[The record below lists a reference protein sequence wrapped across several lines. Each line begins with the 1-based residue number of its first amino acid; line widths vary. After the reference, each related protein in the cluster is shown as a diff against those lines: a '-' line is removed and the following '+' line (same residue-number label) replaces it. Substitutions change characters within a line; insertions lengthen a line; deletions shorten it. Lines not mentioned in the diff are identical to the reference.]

1 MLSKLKSTLLI
12 FLVTSNFL
20 FAQDW
25 NLVWSDEFESNG
37 TVNSEKWHH
46 QTLLPNGYSWYNS
59 ELQHY
64 TNRIQNS
71 YTENGLLKIVAIKE
85 NFTDQGHTK
94 QYTSARLNSKFS
106 FTYGKVEVRAKLPY
120 GVGTWPAI
128 WTLGKN
134 INEPG
139 GYWTN
144 SFGTTSWPACGE
156 IDIMEHWGDNQNYVQ
171 SATHTPSSYGGTIN
185 HGGQTIST
193 ASSEMHTYTLVWT
206 AEKLVFSVDDVV
218 HYTYNP
224 PVKDS
229 NTWPFDS
236 EQYLLLNLAIE
247 PDIIPNFTQSA
258 MEIDYVRVYQG
269 GEDNYVVPDNISGC
283 MDQNAIDYNP
293 NANVQAFDPWNNI
306 LCTYNTCENVPTVG
320 CMYSNAFAGWNEN
333 FNASDCVNYG
343 GTPCET
349 VTIDLIG
356 CIDENASNYN
366 SNATTQ
372 LVDQNNNSSC
382 LYNSCT
388 QIPQPGCIYSDGFGL
403 FNDDFGADD
412 CLSYGGT
419 PCSNTQTNSIVHDN
433 ILFSGAFGGAID
445 ENYTYYIPSGSE
457 SWAGFANEDGSI
469 YPISFE
475 NGGKI
480 TFTAST
486 DGSNVDL
493 YFKFE
498 YNSYPDTEPSFF
510 TNSLTINSQGE
521 YSIEIPEQGTNTFS
535 SFIMYITNFNETIEV
550 TNVTLTSYGSVAP
563 PEDISGCMDPNASNF
578 NIAASIQEFDQYGN
592 FVCIYSSC
600 ELIPEPGCIYANGFG
615 TFNNDFNAGQCLNYG
630 GIPCEENTVDLIGCM
645 DPNASNFNTAA
656 TIQQFDQYG
665 NLVCIYSACEL
676 IPEPGCIYS
685 ASFGAFNNGFDATAC
700 SSYGGTPCT
709 LINEPIEGCTDSSA
723 LNYNSNA
730 TTNDGSCQYQC
741 QLNWEVAVTDLNH
754 SIFIEGDWID
764 VNGIPLAPGAAIGV
778 FYQKSNG
785 ALACAGYTYYTGDLV
800 QISVM
805 KDDATTEEIDGLT
818 TGEQFTYRV
827 WDAFTCEEYA
837 VSVNYTNGPQNFAA
851 NGITFVNNVTAV
863 TLGLAEQVIEFPLG
877 WSLFS
882 TFIAPDD
889 TDISSV
895 LAPIISNIIL
905 AKDNTGLAYLPE
917 WEFNGIGD
925 IQIGQ
930 GYQVK
935 TNAETNLSL
944 QGDQI
949 LPEENTVE
957 LLLGWNILGYLRTQA
972 APANLVL
979 AQLVA
984 QSNLVIAKN
993 GSGDA
998 YLPQWEF
1005 NGIGTMKPGE
1015 AYQIK
1020 TNTAA
1025 TFLYNS
1031 NNSSY

>member
-1 MLSKLKSTLLI
+1 MLSKLKSTLLL
-12 FLVTSNFL
+12 FLVTSNIS

-247 PDIIPNFTQSA
+247 PNITPNFTQSA

-283 MDQNAIDYNP
+283 MDQNATDYNP

-306 LCTYNTCENVPTVG
+306 LCTYNSCENVPTVG
-320 CMYSNAFAGWNEN
+320 CMYSNAFAGWHEN
-333 FNASDCVNYG
+333 FNASDCAN
-343 GTPCET
+343 
-349 VTIDLIG
+349 
-356 CIDENASNYN
+356 
-366 SNATTQ
+366 
-372 LVDQNNNSSC
+372 
-382 LYNSCT
+382 
-388 QIPQPGCIYSDGFGL
+388 
-403 FNDDFGADD
+403 
-412 CLSYGGT
+412 YGGT

-433 ILFSGAFGGAID
+433 IVFSGAFGGAIY

-510 TNSLTINSQGE
+510 TNSLTVNSQGE

-600 ELIPEPGCIYANGFG
+600 ELIPEPGCIYANG
-615 TFNNDFNAGQCLNYG
+615 
-630 GIPCEENTVDLIGCM
+630 
-645 DPNASNFNTAA
+645 
-656 TIQQFDQYG
+656 
-665 NLVCIYSACEL
+665 
-676 IPEPGCIYS
+676 
-685 ASFGAFNNGFDATAC
+685 FGAFNNGFDATAC

-805 KDDATTEEIDGLT
+805 KDDTTTDEIDGLT

-827 WDAFTCEEYA
+827 WDGLTCEEYE

-863 TLGLAEQVIEFPLG
+863 PSGLTEQVIEFPLG

-993 GSGDA
+993 GNGDA

-1031 NNSSY
+1031 NNISY

>member
-1 MLSKLKSTLLI
+1 MLSKLKSTLLL
-12 FLVTSNFL
+12 FLVTSNIS

-37 TVNSEKWHH
+37 AVNSEKWHH

-71 YTENGLLKIVAIKE
+71 YIENGLLKIVAIKE

-134 INEPG
+134 IIEPG

-247 PDIIPNFTQSA
+247 PNITPNFTQSA

-283 MDQNAIDYNP
+283 MDQNATDYNP

-306 LCTYNTCENVPTVG
+306 LCTYNSCENVPTVG
-320 CMYSNAFAGWNEN
+320 CMYSNAFAGWHEN
-333 FNASDCVNYG
+333 FNASDCANYG

-349 VTIDLIG
+349 ITIDLIG
-356 CIDENASNYN
+356 CMDENASNYD

-372 LVDQNNNSSC
+372 LFDQNNNSSC

-403 FNDDFGADD
+403 FNDGFGADD
-412 CLSYGGT
+412 CLGYGGT

-433 ILFSGAFGGAID
+433 IAFSGAFGGAID

-486 DGSNVDL
+486 DGSNVEL

-510 TNSLTINSQGE
+510 TNNLTINSQGQ

-550 TNVTLTSYGSVAP
+550 TNVTLTSYGSVSP
-563 PEDISGCMDPNASNF
+563 PIDI
-578 NIAASIQEFDQYGN
+578 
-592 FVCIYSSC
+592 
-600 ELIPEPGCIYANGFG
+600 
-615 TFNNDFNAGQCLNYG
+615 T
-630 GIPCEENTVDLIGCM
+630 GCM
-645 DPNASNFNTAA
+645 DPNASNFNTSA
-656 TIQQFDQYG
+656 TIQEFDQYG

-676 IPEPGCIYS
+676 IPEPGCIYT
-685 ASFGAFNNGFDATAC
+685 ASFGAFNNDFDATAC
-700 SSYGGTPCT
+700 SSYGGTPCA

-805 KDDATTEEIDGLT
+805 KDDTTTDEIDGLT

-827 WDAFTCEEYA
+827 WDALTCEEYE

-863 TLGLAEQVIEFPLG
+863 PSGLTEQVIEFPLG

-882 TFIAPDD
+882 TFIVPDD
-889 TDISSV
+889 SDISSV

-917 WEFNGIGD
+917 WEFNGIGN

-935 TNAETNLSL
+935 TNAEINLSL
-944 QGDQI
+944 QGNQI

-984 QSNLVIAKN
+984 QNNLIIAKN
-993 GSGDA
+993 GNGDA

-1031 NNSSY
+1031 NNISY

>member
-1 MLSKLKSTLLI
+1 MILKLKSILLI
-12 FLVTSNFL
+12 FLVTSNISI
-20 FAQDW
+20 AQDW

-37 TVNSEKWHH
+37 AVNSEKWHH

-64 TNRIQNS
+64 TNRIENS
-71 YTENGLLKIVAIKE
+71 YIENGLLKIVAIKE

-134 INEPG
+134 IIEPG

-156 IDIMEHWGDNQNYVQ
+156 IDIMEHWGDNQNFVQ

-247 PDIIPNFTQSA
+247 PNITPNFTQSA

-283 MDQNAIDYNP
+283 MDQNATDYNP

-320 CMYSNAFAGWNEN
+320 CMYSNAFAGWHEN
-333 FNASDCVNYG
+333 FNASDCAN
-343 GTPCET
+343 
-349 VTIDLIG
+349 
-356 CIDENASNYN
+356 
-366 SNATTQ
+366 
-372 LVDQNNNSSC
+372 
-382 LYNSCT
+382 
-388 QIPQPGCIYSDGFGL
+388 
-403 FNDDFGADD
+403 
-412 CLSYGGT
+412 YGGT

-433 ILFSGAFGGAID
+433 IVFSGAFGGAID

-480 TFTAST
+480 TFTGST

-510 TNSLTINSQGE
+510 TNTLTINSQGQ
-521 YSIEIPEQGTNTFS
+521 YSIEIPEQGANTFS

-550 TNVTLTSYGSVAP
+550 TNVTLTSYGSVTP
-563 PEDISGCMDPNASNF
+563 PIDITGCMDPNASNF
-578 NIAASIQEFDQYGN
+578 NPS
-592 FVCIYSSC
+592 
-600 ELIPEPGCIYANGFG
+600 
-615 TFNNDFNAGQCLNYG
+615 
-630 GIPCEENTVDLIGCM
+630 
-645 DPNASNFNTAA
+645 A
-656 TIQQFDQYG
+656 TIQEFDQYG
-665 NLVCIYSACEL
+665 NLVCIYSACEF
-676 IPEPGCIYS
+676 IPEPGCIY
-685 ASFGAFNNGFDATAC
+685 ANGFGAFNEGFGAAAC
-700 SSYGGTPCT
+700 TSYNGTPCT
-709 LINEPIEGCTDSSA
+709 ELNETIEGCTDDSA

-741 QLNWEVAVTDLNH
+741 QLNWEVAVTDGNH

-764 VNGIPLAPGAAIGV
+764 INETPLALGSAIGV
-778 FYQKSNG
+778 FYEKSNG
-785 ALACAGYTYYTGDLV
+785 DLACAGYTYYTGDLV

-805 KDDATTEEIDGLT
+805 KDDATTDEIDGLT
-818 TGEQFTYRV
+818 SGEQFTYRV
-827 WDAFTCEEYA
+827 WDALTCEEYA
-837 VSVNYTNGPQNFAA
+837 VSVNYTDGPQNFAA

-889 TDISSV
+889 SDISSV

-935 TNAETNLSL
+935 TNAIINLSL
-944 QGDQI
+944 QGNQI

-984 QSNLVIAKN
+984 QNNLVIAKN
-993 GSGDA
+993 GNGDA

-1020 TNTAA
+1020 TNMAA

>member
-1 MLSKLKSTLLI
+1 MIIICVLLTCNYKFSILNPHLMLSKLKSTLLI
-12 FLVTSNFL
+12 FLVTSNIS

-37 TVNSEKWHH
+37 AVNSEKWHH

-64 TNRIQNS
+64 TNRIENS
-71 YTENGLLKIVAIKE
+71 FIEDGLLKIVAIKE
-85 NFTDQGHTK
+85 NFNDQGHTK

-134 INEPG
+134 IIEPG

-185 HGGQTIST
+185 HGGQTIPT

-206 AEKLVFSVDDVV
+206 AEKLVFSVDNVV

-224 PVKDS
+224 PVKNS
-229 NTWPFDS
+229 STWPFDS
-236 EQYLLLNLAIE
+236 EQYLLLNLAIA
-247 PDIIPNFTQSA
+247 PDIIPNFTESA

-269 GEDNYVVPDNISGC
+269 GEDNYVEPGNVMGC
-283 MDQNAIDYNP
+283 
-293 NANVQAFDPWNNI
+293 
-306 LCTYNTCENVPTVG
+306 L
-320 CMYSNAFAGWNEN
+320 
-333 FNASDCVNYG
+333 
-343 GTPCET
+343 
-349 VTIDLIG
+349 
-356 CIDENASNYN
+356 DENASNYN
-366 SNATTQ
+366 SSATTQ
-372 LVDQNNNSSC
+372 LFDQNNNSSC
-382 LYNSCT
+382 LYNLCAE
-388 QIPQPGCIYSDGFGL
+388 IPQPGCIYSDGFGL

-412 CLSYGGT
+412 CLDYGGT
-419 PCSNTQTNSIVHDN
+419 PCSNTQTNSSVYNDIV
-433 ILFSGAFGGAID
+433 FSGSFGGAIVG
-445 ENYTYYIPSGSE
+445 NYTYEKPSGSE
-457 SWAGFANEDGSI
+457 SWAGFADEDENI
-469 YPISFE
+469 YPVNFE

-480 TFTAST
+480 TFTGST

-510 TNSLTINSQGE
+510 TNTLTINSQGE
-521 YSIEIPEQGTNTFS
+521 YSIEIPEQGANTFS
-535 SFIMYITNFNETIEV
+535 SFIMYITNFDETIEV
-550 TNVTLTSYGSVAP
+550 TNVTLTSYGSVSP
-563 PEDISGCMDPNASNF
+563 PEDISGCIDPNASNF

-592 FVCIYSSC
+592 FVCTYSSC
-600 ELIPEPGCIYANGFG
+600 EFIPEAGCIYANSFG
-615 TFNNDFNAGQCLNYG
+615 TFNNDFNTGQCLTYG
-630 GIPCEENTVDLIGCM
+630 GTPCEENTADLIGCM

-665 NLVCIYSACEL
+665 NLICIYSACEF
-676 IPEPGCIYS
+676 IPEPGCIYT

-700 SSYGGTPCT
+700 STYGGIPCT
-709 LINEPIEGCTDSSA
+709 EINEPIEGCTDSSA

-764 VNGIPLAPGAAIGV
+764 VNGIPLALGAAIGV

-785 ALACAGYTYYTGDLV
+785 DLACAGYTYYTGDLV

-805 KDDATTEEIDGLT
+805 KDDTTTDEIDGLT

-827 WDAFTCEEYA
+827 WDALTCEEYA

-851 NGITFVNNVTAV
+851 NGITFVNNITAV

-889 TDISSV
+889 SDISSV

-930 GYQVK
+930 GYQAK
-935 TNAETNLSL
+935 TNAETNLTL
-944 QGDQI
+944 QGNQI

-984 QSNLVIAKN
+984 QNNLVIAKN
-993 GSGDA
+993 GNGDA

>member
-1 MLSKLKSTLLI
+1 MLSKLKITLLI
-12 FLVTSNFL
+12 FLVTSNFS

-37 TVNSEKWHH
+37 AVNSEKWHH

-71 YTENGLLKIVAIKE
+71 YIENGLLKIVAIKE
-85 NFTDQGHTK
+85 NFNDQGHTK

-134 INEPG
+134 IIEPG

-193 ASSEMHTYTLVWT
+193 ASSELHTYTLVWT
-206 AEKLVFSVDDVV
+206 AEKLVFSVDGVE

-269 GEDNYVVPDNISGC
+269 GEDNNQEPG
-283 MDQNAIDYNP
+283 
-293 NANVQAFDPWNNI
+293 NV
-306 LCTYNTCENVPTVG
+306 
-320 CMYSNAFAGWNEN
+320 S
-333 FNASDCVNYG
+333 
-343 GTPCET
+343 
-349 VTIDLIG
+349 G

-366 SNATTQ
+366 SSATTQ
-372 LVDQNNNSSC
+372 LFDQNNNSSC
-382 LYNSCT
+382 LYNLCT
-388 QIPQPGCIYSDGFGL
+388 EIPQPGCIYSDGFGL
-403 FNDDFGADD
+403 FNDDFVADD
-412 CLSYGGT
+412 CLGYGGT
-419 PCSNTQTNSIVHDN
+419 PCSNNQTNSSVYNDIV
-433 ILFSGAFGGAID
+433 FTGSFGGAISD
-445 ENYTYYIPSGSE
+445 NYTYVKPPGSE
-457 SWAGFANEDGSI
+457 SWAGFADEDENI
-469 YPISFE
+469 YPVSFQ

-480 TFTAST
+480 TFTGST

-498 YNSYPDTEPSFF
+498 YNSYPNTEPSFF

-521 YSIEIPEQGTNTFS
+521 YSIEIPEQGANTFS
-535 SFIMYITNFNETIEV
+535 SFIMYITNFDETIEV

-563 PEDISGCMDPNASNF
+563 PEDISGCIDPNASNF

-600 ELIPEPGCIYANGFG
+600 EFTPEAGCIYANGFG
-615 TFNNDFNAGQCLNYG
+615 TFNNDFNAGQCLTYG

-676 IPEPGCIYS
+676 IPEPGCIYT

-700 SSYGGTPCT
+700 STYGGTPCA

-764 VNGIPLAPGAAIGV
+764 VNGNPLAPGAAIGV

-785 ALACAGYTYYTGDLV
+785 ALACAGYTYYTGELV

-805 KDDATTEEIDGLT
+805 KDDTTTDEIDGLT

-889 TDISSV
+889 NDISSV

-925 IQIGQ
+925 IQIGK

-935 TNAETNLSL
+935 TNTEINLSL
-944 QGDQI
+944 QGNQI

-984 QSNLVIAKN
+984 QNNLVIAKN
-993 GSGDA
+993 GNGDA

>member
-20 FAQDW
+20 IAQDW

-37 TVNSEKWHH
+37 AVNSEKWHH

-134 INEPG
+134 IIEPG

-193 ASSEMHTYTLVWT
+193 ASSELHTYTLVWT
-206 AEKLVFSVDDVV
+206 AEKLVFSVDGVV

-236 EQYLLLNLAIE
+236 EQYLLLNLAIA
-247 PDIIPNFTQSA
+247 PDIIPNFTESA

-283 MDQNAIDYNP
+283 MDQNATDYNP
-293 NANVQAFDPWNNI
+293 NANIQAFDPWNNI

-333 FNASDCVNYG
+333 FNASDCANYG

-356 CIDENASNYN
+356 CIDENASNYD

-388 QIPQPGCIYSDGFGL
+388 QTPQPGCIYSDGFGL

-419 PCSNTQTNSIVHDN
+419 PCSTTQTNSIVHDN
-433 ILFSGAFGGAID
+433 IVFSGAFGGAIVG
-445 ENYTYYIPSGSE
+445 NYTYEKPSGSE
-457 SWAGFANEDGSI
+457 SWAGFADEDENI
-469 YPISFE
+469 YPVSFE

-480 TFTAST
+480 TFTGST

-510 TNSLTINSQGE
+510 TNTLTINSQGQ
-521 YSIEIPEQGTNTFS
+521 YSIEIPEQGANTFS
-535 SFIMYITNFNETIEV
+535 SFIMYITNFDETIEV
-550 TNVTLTSYGSVAP
+550 TNVSLTSYGSVTP
-563 PEDISGCMDPNASNF
+563 PIDITGCMDPNASNF
-578 NIAASIQEFDQYGN
+578 NPS
-592 FVCIYSSC
+592 
-600 ELIPEPGCIYANGFG
+600 
-615 TFNNDFNAGQCLNYG
+615 
-630 GIPCEENTVDLIGCM
+630 
-645 DPNASNFNTAA
+645 A
-656 TIQQFDQYG
+656 TIQEFDQYG
-665 NLVCIYSACEL
+665 NLVCIYSACEF
-676 IPEPGCIYS
+676 IPEPGCIY
-685 ASFGAFNNGFDATAC
+685 ANGFGAFNEGFGAAAC
-700 SSYGGTPCT
+700 STYDGTPCT
-709 LINEPIEGCTDSSA
+709 EINEPIEGCTDSSA

-805 KDDATTEEIDGLT
+805 KDDATTDEIDGLT

-827 WDAFTCEEYA
+827 WDALTCEEYE

-851 NGITFVNNVTAV
+851 NGITFVTNVTAV
-863 TLGLAEQVIEFPLG
+863 TSGLTEQVIEFPLG

-882 TFIAPDD
+882 TFIVPDD
-889 TDISSV
+889 SDISSV

-935 TNAETNLSL
+935 TNAEINLSL
-944 QGDQI
+944 QGNQI

-984 QSNLVIAKN
+984 QNNLVIAKN
-993 GSGDA
+993 GNGDA

>member
-1 MLSKLKSTLLI
+1 MLSKLKSTLLL
-12 FLVTSNFL
+12 FLVTSNIS

-37 TVNSEKWHH
+37 AVNSEKWHH

-71 YTENGLLKIVAIKE
+71 YIENGLLKIVAIKE

-134 INEPG
+134 IIEPG

-247 PDIIPNFTQSA
+247 PNITPNFTQSA

-283 MDQNAIDYNP
+283 MDQNATDYNP

-306 LCTYNTCENVPTVG
+306 LCTYNSCENVPTVG
-320 CMYSNAFAGWNEN
+320 CMYSNAFAGWHEN
-333 FNASDCVNYG
+333 FNASDCANYG

-349 VTIDLIG
+349 ITIDLIG
-356 CIDENASNYN
+356 CMDENASNYD

-372 LVDQNNNSSC
+372 LFDQNNNSSC

-403 FNDDFGADD
+403 FNDGFGADD
-412 CLSYGGT
+412 CLGYGGT
-419 PCSNTQTNSIVHDN
+419 PCSNTQTNSTVHDN
-433 ILFSGAFGGAID
+433 IVFSGAFGGAID

-486 DGSNVDL
+486 DGSNVEL

-510 TNSLTINSQGE
+510 TNNLTINSQGQ

-550 TNVTLTSYGSVAP
+550 TNVTLTSYGSVTP
-563 PEDISGCMDPNASNF
+563 PIDI
-578 NIAASIQEFDQYGN
+578 
-592 FVCIYSSC
+592 
-600 ELIPEPGCIYANGFG
+600 
-615 TFNNDFNAGQCLNYG
+615 T
-630 GIPCEENTVDLIGCM
+630 GCM
-645 DPNASNFNTAA
+645 DPNASNFNTSA
-656 TIQQFDQYG
+656 TIQEFDQYG

-676 IPEPGCIYS
+676 IPEPGCIYT
-685 ASFGAFNNGFDATAC
+685 ASFGAFNNDFDATAC
-700 SSYGGTPCT
+700 SSYGGTPCA

-805 KDDATTEEIDGLT
+805 KDDTTTDEIDGLT

-827 WDAFTCEEYA
+827 WDALTCEEYE

-863 TLGLAEQVIEFPLG
+863 PSGLTEQVIEFPLG

-882 TFIAPDD
+882 TFIVPDD
-889 TDISSV
+889 SDISSV

-917 WEFNGIGD
+917 WEFNGIGN

-935 TNAETNLSL
+935 TNAEINLSL
-944 QGDQI
+944 QGNQI

-984 QSNLVIAKN
+984 QNNLIIAKN
-993 GSGDA
+993 GNGDA

-1031 NNSSY
+1031 NNISY

>member
-1 MLSKLKSTLLI
+1 MIIICVLLTCNYKFSILNPHLMLSKLKSTLLI
-12 FLVTSNFL
+12 FLVTSNIS
-20 FAQDW
+20 FAQNW

-37 TVNSEKWHH
+37 AVNSEKWHH

-64 TNRIQNS
+64 TNRIENS
-71 YTENGLLKIVAIKE
+71 FIEDGLLKIVAIKE
-85 NFTDQGHTK
+85 NFNDQGHTK

-134 INEPG
+134 IIEPG

-193 ASSEMHTYTLVWT
+193 ASSELHTYTLVWT
-206 AEKLVFSVDDVV
+206 AEKLVFSVDGVV

-269 GEDNYVVPDNISGC
+269 GEDNNQEPGNVSGC
-283 MDQNAIDYNP
+283 
-293 NANVQAFDPWNNI
+293 
-306 LCTYNTCENVPTVG
+306 L
-320 CMYSNAFAGWNEN
+320 
-333 FNASDCVNYG
+333 
-343 GTPCET
+343 
-349 VTIDLIG
+349 
-356 CIDENASNYN
+356 DENASNYN
-366 SNATTQ
+366 SSATTQ
-372 LVDQNNNSSC
+372 LFDQNNNSSC
-382 LYNSCT
+382 LYNLCAET
-388 QIPQPGCIYSDGFGL
+388 PQPGCIYSDGFGL

-412 CLSYGGT
+412 CLGYGGT
-419 PCSNTQTNSIVHDN
+419 PCSNTQTNSSVYNDIV
-433 ILFSGAFGGAID
+433 FTGSFGGAIVG
-445 ENYTYYIPSGSE
+445 NYTYEKPSGSE
-457 SWAGFANEDGSI
+457 SWAGFADEDENI
-469 YPISFE
+469 YPVSFE

-480 TFTAST
+480 TFTGST

-510 TNSLTINSQGE
+510 TNTLTINSQGQ
-521 YSIEIPEQGTNTFS
+521 YSIEIPEQGANTFS
-535 SFIMYITNFNETIEV
+535 SFIMYITNFDETIEV

-563 PEDISGCMDPNASNF
+563 PEDISGCIDPNASNF

-600 ELIPEPGCIYANGFG
+600 EFTPEAGCIYANGFG
-615 TFNNDFNAGQCLNYG
+615 TFNNDFNAGQCLTYG
-630 GIPCEENTVDLIGCM
+630 GIPCEENTADLIGCM

-676 IPEPGCIYS
+676 IPEPGCIYT

-700 SSYGGTPCT
+700 STYGGTPCAQ
-709 LINEPIEGCTDSSA
+709 INEPTEGCTDSSA

-785 ALACAGYTYYTGDLV
+785 DLACAGYTYYTGDLV

-805 KDDATTEEIDGLT
+805 KDDTTTDEIDGLT

-827 WDAFTCEEYA
+827 WDALTCEEYA

-889 TDISSV
+889 SDISSV

-930 GYQVK
+930 GYQAK
-935 TNAETNLSL
+935 TNAETNLTL
-944 QGDQI
+944 QGNQI

-984 QSNLVIAKN
+984 QNNLVIAKN
-993 GSGDA
+993 GNGDA

-1020 TNTAA
+1020 TNMAA

>member
-1 MLSKLKSTLLI
+1 MLSKLKSTLLL
-12 FLVTSNFL
+12 FLVTSNIS

-37 TVNSEKWHH
+37 AVNSEKWHH

-71 YTENGLLKIVAIKE
+71 YIENGLLKIVAIKE

-134 INEPG
+134 IIEPG

-247 PDIIPNFTQSA
+247 PNITSNFTQSA

-283 MDQNAIDYNP
+283 MDQNATDYNP

-306 LCTYNTCENVPTVG
+306 LCTYNSCENVPTVG
-320 CMYSNAFAGWNEN
+320 CMYSNAFAGWHEN
-333 FNASDCVNYG
+333 FNASDCANYG

-349 VTIDLIG
+349 ITIDLIG
-356 CIDENASNYN
+356 CMDENASNYD

-372 LVDQNNNSSC
+372 LFDQNNNSSC

-403 FNDDFGADD
+403 FNDGFGADD
-412 CLSYGGT
+412 CLGYGGT

-433 ILFSGAFGGAID
+433 IVFSGAFGGAID

-486 DGSNVDL
+486 DGSNVEL

-510 TNSLTINSQGE
+510 TNNLTINSQGQ

-550 TNVTLTSYGSVAP
+550 TNVTLTSYDSVTP
-563 PEDISGCMDPNASNF
+563 PIDI
-578 NIAASIQEFDQYGN
+578 
-592 FVCIYSSC
+592 
-600 ELIPEPGCIYANGFG
+600 
-615 TFNNDFNAGQCLNYG
+615 T
-630 GIPCEENTVDLIGCM
+630 GCM
-645 DPNASNFNTAA
+645 DPNASNFNTSA
-656 TIQQFDQYG
+656 TIQEFDQYG

-676 IPEPGCIYS
+676 IPEPGCIYT
-685 ASFGAFNNGFDATAC
+685 ASFGAFNNDFDATAC
-700 SSYGGTPCT
+700 SSYGGTPCA

-805 KDDATTEEIDGLT
+805 KDDTTTDEIDGLT

-827 WDAFTCEEYA
+827 WDGLTCEEYE

-863 TLGLAEQVIEFPLG
+863 PSGLTEQVIEFPLG

-882 TFIAPDD
+882 TFIVPDD
-889 TDISSV
+889 SDISSV

-917 WEFNGIGD
+917 WEFNGIGN

-935 TNAETNLSL
+935 TNAEINLSL
-944 QGDQI
+944 QGNQI

-984 QSNLVIAKN
+984 QNNLIIAKN
-993 GSGDA
+993 GNGDA

-1031 NNSSY
+1031 NNISY

>member
-20 FAQDW
+20 IAQDW

-37 TVNSEKWHH
+37 AVNSEKWHH

-64 TNRIQNS
+64 TNRIENS
-71 YTENGLLKIVAIKE
+71 FIEDGLLKIVAIKE

-134 INEPG
+134 IIEPG

-185 HGGQTIST
+185 HGGQTIPT

-283 MDQNAIDYNP
+283 MDQNATDYNP

-333 FNASDCVNYG
+333 FNASDCANYG

-356 CIDENASNYN
+356 CIDENASNYD

-388 QIPQPGCIYSDGFGL
+388 QTPQPGCIYSDGFGL

-419 PCSNTQTNSIVHDN
+419 PCSTTQTNSIVHDN
-433 ILFSGAFGGAID
+433 IVFSGAFGGAIVG
-445 ENYTYYIPSGSE
+445 NYTYEKPSGSE
-457 SWAGFANEDGSI
+457 SWAGFADEDENI
-469 YPISFE
+469 YPVSFE

-480 TFTAST
+480 TFTGST

-510 TNSLTINSQGE
+510 TNTLTINSQGQ
-521 YSIEIPEQGTNTFS
+521 YSIEIPEQGANTFS
-535 SFIMYITNFNETIEV
+535 SFIMYITNFDETIEV
-550 TNVTLTSYGSVAP
+550 TNVSLTSYGSVTP
-563 PEDISGCMDPNASNF
+563 PIDITGCMDPNASNF
-578 NIAASIQEFDQYGN
+578 NPSATIQEFDQYGN
-592 FVCIYSSC
+592 LICIYSAC
-600 ELIPEPGCIYANGFG
+600 EFIPEPGCIY
-615 TFNNDFNAGQCLNYG
+615 T
-630 GIPCEENTVDLIGCM
+630 
-645 DPNASNFNTAA
+645 
-656 TIQQFDQYG
+656 
-665 NLVCIYSACEL
+665 
-676 IPEPGCIYS
+676 

-700 SSYGGTPCT
+700 STYGGIPCT
-709 LINEPIEGCTDSSA
+709 EINEPIEGCTDSSA

-785 ALACAGYTYYTGDLV
+785 DLACAGYTYYTGDLV

-805 KDDATTEEIDGLT
+805 KDDTTTDEIDGLT

-827 WDAFTCEEYA
+827 WDALTCEEYA

-889 TDISSV
+889 SDISSV

-930 GYQVK
+930 GYQAK
-935 TNAETNLSL
+935 TNAETNLTL
-944 QGDQI
+944 QGNQI

-984 QSNLVIAKN
+984 QNNLVIAKN
-993 GSGDA
+993 GNGDA